1 MEDGFVEEINKTPA
15 SIDEYIDSCRP
26 EIRDVLREIR
36 RVIRETAPE
45 ATERIGYGM
54 PAFEQNGPLVY
65 FAAFSKHIGF
75 YPLPESIETFAEAL
89 APYKTSKGAVQ
100 FPIDKEI
107 PYDLIRRI
115 TAYRLQENL
124 KKAAEKP
131 GRNKKL

>member
-1 MEDGFVEEINKTPA
+1 MEDKKITP
-15 SIDEYIDSCRP
+15 SNIDEYIDACRP
-26 EIRDVLREIR
+26 EIRDTLREIR
-36 RVIRETAPE
+36 RVIRETAPD
-45 ATERIGYGM
+45 ATERISYRM

-65 FAAFSKHIGF
+65 FAAFAKHIGF
-75 YPLPESIETFAEAL
+75 YPLPDSIETFADAL
-89 APYKTSKGAVQ
+89 APYKTSTGAVQ